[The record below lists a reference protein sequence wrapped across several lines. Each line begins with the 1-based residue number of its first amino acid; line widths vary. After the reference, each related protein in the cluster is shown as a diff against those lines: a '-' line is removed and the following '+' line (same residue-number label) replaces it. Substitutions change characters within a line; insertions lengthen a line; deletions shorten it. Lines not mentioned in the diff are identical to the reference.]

1 MKLKFL
7 FLLSCF
13 FAFAANGQQLLSQT
27 LTPNYLRTEY
37 KVDPF
42 IDEAHPR
49 LSWELLSAQPNQL
62 QTAYQIVV
70 APTIIDLEKGSTWN
84 SGKVKGNTTNQIEFN
99 GRKLQSLKKYYW
111 KVRSW
116 DKDGKIGQWSK
127 IATFETGLLHQQWQA
142 KWIGIEQPSTNKTYF
157 LPPAS
162 YFKKEQNLNK
172 KITRARLYVTALG
185 LYEFNINGKKI
196 GDEYFA
202 PGWTDYSKRVYYRAF
217 DVTKYVKIGSNNFSA
232 VLAPGW
238 YAGYIGYAVF
248 VKSPKTHQYYGKV
261 PMLMAQVVVDYA
273 DGTHRIIGTDQ
284 TWKSGTGPILETD
297 ILQGETYDARLEQ
310 AVFKNAK
317 VLNQLHNSVI
327 PIQSEIPKEVQLY
340 PGDPV
345 KIVEEIKPIGITK
358 KGSAHYIIN
367 FGQNFA
373 GVIRLQVKGKEGN
386 EVVLKYGEM
395 LFPDGSLMIENLRK
409 ARATDSYILKGDPN
423 GEMWQPQFTYHG
435 FQYVEIKGVENVTST
450 TLTGLVM
457 SSATAKTGTLMTDN
471 PMINKLY
478 SNILYTQQSN
488 YFDVPTDCPQRDER
502 LGWTGDA
509 QIYIKSAAYN
519 SDIASFHTKWI
530 TDLNDAQFNN
540 GAFPIYAPMPKK
552 DDVATIRASDRF
564 SPGWAE
570 AGIICPYTI
579 YNMYGDTKILHS
591 SWPFMVKYMDFLESK
606 AGGQYFFTESTFGN
620 ISPKGGFGD
629 WLSIGK
635 KTPPD
640 LLASLY
646 YGYCAGLM
654 AEMAKAIGKNVEA
667 EKFGSLKEKIKT
679 AFKKHYTHEDGKFK
693 TDSSAYGNGAG
704 YVDGKLGFDGHTQTA
719 YANAIYMDM
728 LSDKNKQQA
737 GVFLTELL
745 KANDYKLTTGFLGFK
760 PLIPALSIVGNTE
773 LAYQLLLD
781 ERYPSLGFEV
791 VNGATTI
798 WERWNSFTKDKGFGN
813 NASMNSFNHYSFG
826 AVNEWMFESMGGL
839 KTDAPGFRTFII
851 KPEIASVGITSAN
864 ITYRSI
870 NGMIANSWKRKA
882 NIYTQETTVP
892 ANTRATIFLPAKSI
906 ARVTLNGN
914 LLSTIKG
921 IKIGALANGSIE
933 INVGS
938 GKYQFK
944 SEL

>member
-7 FLLSCF
+7 FFLSCF
-13 FAFAANGQQLLSQT
+13 FAVAANGQQLLSQT
-27 LTPNYLRTEY
+27 LTPTYLRTEY

-42 IDEAHPR
+42 IDEPNPR
-49 LSWELLSAQPNQL
+49 LSWELVSAQPNQI

-70 APTIIDLEKGSTWN
+70 APTIVDLEKGSTWN

-99 GRKLQSLKKYYW
+99 GRELQSLKKYYW

-116 DKDGKIGQWSK
+116 DKDGKVGQWSK
-127 IATFETGLLHQQWQA
+127 IAIFETGLLHQQWQA

-172 KITRARLYVTALG
+172 KITRARLYITALG
-185 LYEFNINGKKI
+185 LYEFKINGKKI

-217 DVTKYVKIGSNNFSA
+217 DVTKYVKTGSNNFSA

-261 PMLMAQVVVDYA
+261 PMLMAQVVMDYA

-284 TWKSGTGPILETD
+284 TWKSGAGPILETD

-310 AVFKNAK
+310 SIFKNAK
-317 VLNQLHNSVI
+317 VLNQLPNSVM
-327 PIQSEIPKEVQLY
+327 PIQSELPKEVQLY

-373 GVIRLQVKGKEGN
+373 GVIKLQVKGKEGD

-395 LFPDGSLMIENLRK
+395 LFPDGSLMTENLRK

-423 GEMWQPQFTYHG
+423 GETWQPQFTYHG
-435 FQYVEIKGVENVTST
+435 FQYVEIRGVENVTNT

-457 SSATAKTGTLMTDN
+457 SSATARTGTLMTDN

-488 YFDVPTDCPQRDER
+488 YFDIPTDCPQRDER

-530 TDLNDAQFNN
+530 ADLNDAQFNN

-606 AGGQYFFTESTFGN
+606 AGGQYFFIERTFGD

-640 LLASLY
+640 LLATLY

-654 AEMAKAIGKNVEA
+654 AEMAKAIGKNAET

-693 TDSSAYGNGAG
+693 TDSLAYGNGTG

-728 LSDKNKQQA
+728 LNDKNKQQA

-745 KANDYKLTTGFLGFK
+745 KASDYKLTTGFLGFK
-760 PLIPALSIVGNTE
+760 PLIPALSIVGNTD

-826 AVNEWMFESMGGL
+826 AVNEWMFENMGGL

-851 KPEIASVGITSAN
+851 KSEIASVGITSAN

-870 NGMIANSWKRKA
+870 NGMIANSWKRNA
-882 NIYTQETTVP
+882 NIYTQETIVP

-914 LLSTIKG
+914 LLSTTEG
-921 IKIGALANGSIE
+921 IKIGALVNGYIE